1 MFQIKQSTA
10 LDILLFAHDA
20 NGDAVTGKADGDFT
34 KRISKDAAA
43 FGAMTVTITERENG
57 WYQLQLS
64 TAHTDTI
71 GLLTLTFTAT
81 GIKQVNQQYLVRVVM
96 VDDLMRAK
104 TPADLLDADK
114 VNLGA
119 KALVNKRE
127 HTVATGVDQVYD
139 DNGTTLLRTLTPSES
154 GGVITVTPA

>member
-10 LDILLFAHDA
+10 LDILFFAHDA

-34 KRISKDAAA
+34 KRISKDGAA

-57 WYQLQLS
+57 WYHAQLS
-64 TAHTDTI
+64 TAHTDTA
-71 GLLTLTFTAT
+71 GLLTLTFTAA
-81 GIKQVNQQYLVRVVM
+81 GIKQVNGQYFVRAM
-96 VDDLMRAK
+96 TVDDLVRAK
-104 TPADLLDADK
+104 TPTDLLDADK

-119 KALVNKRE
+119 KALVNQRD
-127 HTVATGVDQVYD
+127 HTVATGVDKIYD
-139 DNGTTLLRTLTPSES
+139 DNGSTLLRTLTPSES

>member
-10 LDILLFAHDA
+10 LDILFFAHDA
-20 NGDAVTGKADGDFT
+20 NGDAVTGKVDANFT
-34 KRISKDAAA
+34 KRISKNGAA
-43 FGAMTVTITERENG
+43 FAAMSVTITERENG
-57 WYQLQLS
+57 WYHLQLS
-64 TAHTDTI
+64 TAHADTV

-81 GIKQVNQQYLVRVVM
+81 GIKQVNGQYLVRAM
-96 VDDLMRAK
+96 TVDDLVRSK
-104 TPADLLDADK
+104 TATDLLDTDK

-127 HTVATGVDQVYD
+127 HTVATGVDKVYD
-139 DNGTTLLRTLTPSES
+139 DDGSTLLRTLTPSES